1 MPFDGGSVW
10 ASLDDLFNLLTAFD
24 AVYVSSASGVSIIV
38 PLIFE
43 GYTIYT
49 PSDRINLCTG
59 NLPLLYASPV
69 LASAHNKGLRTGT
82 KGRIVGPN
90 KGT

>member
-1 MPFDGGSVW
+1 MTVLYANSMPFDGGSVW

-43 GYTIYT
+43 G
-49 PSDRINLCTG
+49 
-59 NLPLLYASPV
+59 
-69 LASAHNKGLRTGT
+69 
-82 KGRIVGPN
+82 
-90 KGT
+90 